1 MQQGKTRERE
11 ELLKDPHLHE
21 LFMIASRPSSS
32 ATARDE
38 AKTYSDHVDPAED
51 SRLVGTREG
60 TARGINPELSPSQA
74 ADVLWA
80 CGLLQWIGDYTRLM
94 HLVNVV
100 AEAASS
106 VPGVDGWHI
115 TNAVWALDRLGLDR
129 NPATAAPESSMR
141 WTATP
146 PLMFR
151 GSGDAVGNAAVESLR
166 RKAAQL
172 PFSAIPSLFEG
183 LRVQDFLDEVEFGRD
198 EIMLGGGK
206 VSRILRPYS
215 HVQCCIAPVPAL
227 PMYPIGVIS
236 VGGTPVGH
244 RLCIVAV

>member
-11 ELLKDPHLHE
+11 ELLKDPRLHE

-32 ATARDE
+32 ATAHDE
-38 AKTYSDHVDPAED
+38 AKTLSNHVDLTED
-51 SRLVGTREG
+51 SGLIGTREG
-60 TARGINPELSPSQA
+60 TAGGTTPGLSPSQA
-74 ADVLWA
+74 ADMLWA
-80 CGLLQWIGDYTRLM
+80 CGLLLWIGDYTRLM
-94 HLVNVV
+94 HLVDII

-151 GSGDAVGNAAVESLR
+151 RSGDAVVNAAAESLR

-172 PFSAIPSLFEG
+172 PFRAIPSLFEG

-206 VSRILRPYS
+206 VSRILGSYR
-215 HVQCCIAPVPAL
+215 HVQCCIVPVPAL
-227 PMYPIGVIS
+227 SM
-236 VGGTPVGH
+236 
-244 RLCIVAV
+244 